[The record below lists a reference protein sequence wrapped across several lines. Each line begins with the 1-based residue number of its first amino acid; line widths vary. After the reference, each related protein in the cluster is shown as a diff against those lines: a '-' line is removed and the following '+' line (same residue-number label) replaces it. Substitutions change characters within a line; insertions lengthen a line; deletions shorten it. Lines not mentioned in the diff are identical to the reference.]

1 MPYDLFAPSLRD
13 VSGMVVIADDY
24 EYVLS
29 RENADRDSELSILYV
44 AITRAKKN
52 VYIPES
58 LSYLFK

>member
-1 MPYDLFAPSLRD
+1 MISTTHSIKGREWDN
-13 VSGMVVIADDY
+13 VVIADDY